1 MDPYPR
7 CVRPQWHGDYPDL
20 SVGEQASQE
29 LAAKPLL

>member
-1 MDPYPR
+1 MDPHPHG
-7 CVRPQWHGDYPDL
+7 VPPQWHGDYPDV